1 MPLGSHFPDLVHI
14 LILPT
19 SWWWGNIIYWELG
32 KHQRLTYQVTKNVF
46 SHKLGASSGIET

>member
-1 MPLGSHFPDLVHI
+1 MSLGSHFPDLAHI

-32 KHQRLTYQVTKNVF
+32 KHQRFTYQVTRSVF